1 VTITGTA
8 VNRSKKVVCWSNRG
22 INLGDCVL
30 PSIIAIMANT
40 VQVATKATARKVD
53 IAELNFNDSATN
65 TQLHFYKIKC

>member
-8 VNRSKKVVCWSNRG
+8 VNRSKKVVCWSKRG

-30 PSIIAIMANT
+30 PSAIAITANT
-40 VQVATKATARKVD
+40 VHVVTKATARRVD

-65 TQLHFYKIKC
+65 AEILV